1 MFVVKQQI
9 TSFIVRWKGINMGM
23 HDIEQKD
30 SYIHLK
36 QKIVIIINGKGGVG
50 KDTVC
55 EIASKFFKVKNISAI
70 TPIKEI
76 AANFGWNGEKDNK
89 SRKFLSDLKRAFIE
103 YNDLP
108 NRYLEKEYHEFK
120 ESDADI
126 LFAHIREKD
135 QIDAFKRCVDIKC
148 VTLLVESLR
157 IDSTNQHYGND
168 SDDNVEKYCYDYC
181 YKNEKPIEI
190 LTEDFMSF
198 MYCLL
203 LEEDVIARF
212 LKCEE
217 MPWNIL

>member
-1 MFVVKQQI
+1 MD
-9 TSFIVRWKGINMGM
+9 TY
-23 HDIEQKD
+23 DIEQKD

-36 QKIVIIINGKGGVG
+36 KKIVIIINGKGGAG

-55 EIASKFFKVKNISAI
+55 EITSKFFKVRNISAI

-108 NRYLEKEYHEFK
+108 NRYLEKEYHAFK

-135 QIDAFKRCVDIKC
+135 QIDAFKRRVDIKC
-148 VTLLVESLR
+148 VTLLVQSIR
-157 IDSTNQHYGND
+157 IDSRNKQYGNA
-168 SDDNVEKYCYDYC
+168 SDDNVEEYCYDYC
-181 YKNEKPIEI
+181 YKNEKPIEK
-190 LTEDFMSF
+190 LPEDFMNF
-198 MYCLL
+198 IYRLFV
-203 LEEDVIARF
+203 EEDVIARF
-212 LKCEE
+212 EKSEKL
-217 MPWNIL
+217 PWNIL